1 MKCEEIE
8 GLIAAS
14 LAGGLAPQE
23 RTALQVH
30 LEGCSACAAEL
41 REMERTWNALDA
53 WRDEEP
59 PILVTEAVKGQILR
73 DLSAE
78 SEARVFTPGRLLMGA
93 ALGVVLSAMAML
105 FLPGRPALS
114 AISPTLLVSCGT
126 FWAGV
131 FGFASL
137 LTLRNPTRGVVNWR
151 GVGLAGLLGMGAS
164 MALTR
169 SCSVL
174 TIIQVCQRTAWGS
187 TVLDTVGLEGAYF
200 LLGALYA
207 VIPLVVVSLFL
218 RQREPSL
225 RPLAHGLASGALL
238 FALLVPAI
246 LLQCEPFTA
255 GAVTSWIVGTLVG
268 SLIGGPAGSWAAS
281 RLAGAHA

>member
-14 LAGGLAPQE
+14 LAGGLAAQE
-23 RTALQVH
+23 RTALQGH

-41 REMERTWNALDA
+41 REMERTWSALDA
-53 WRDEEP
+53 WGDEEP
-59 PILVTEAVKGQILR
+59 PILLTEAVKGQILR

-93 ALGVVLSAMAML
+93 ALGVALSAMAML

-114 AISPTLLVSCGT
+114 AISPTLLLSCGT

-131 FGFASL
+131 FAFASL
-137 LTLRNPTRGVVNWR
+137 LTLRNPARGVVNWR
-151 GVGLAGLLGMGAS
+151 GVGLAGLLAMGGF
-164 MALTR
+164 MVLTR
-169 SCSVL
+169 SCSML
-174 TIIQVCQRTAWGS
+174 TIIDACRRSAWGNAM
-187 TVLDTVGLEGAYF
+187 LDAVGVEGSYL

-207 VIPLVVVSLFL
+207 AIPLVVVSLFL
-218 RQREPSL
+218 REREPSL
-225 RPLAHGLASGALL
+225 LPLAHGLASGVLL
-238 FALLVPAI
+238 FALLLPAI

-255 GAVTSWIVGTLVG
+255 GAVTSWIVGSLAG
-268 SLIGGPAGSWAAS
+268 SLIGGPVGSWAAS
-281 RLAGAHA
+281 RLAGAYA

>member
-1 MKCEEIE
+1 MRCEEIE
-8 GLIAAS
+8 GLITAS
-14 LAGGLAPQE
+14 LAGGLTGEEQAV
-23 RTALQVH
+23 LQAH
-30 LEGCSACAAEL
+30 LKGCSACVAKL

-59 PILVTEAVKGQILR
+59 PILLTEAVKGQILR
-73 DLSAE
+73 ELAAE
-78 SEARVFTPGRLLMGA
+78 SQARVFTPARLLMGA
-93 ALGVVLSAMAML
+93 ALGVVLSAVAMF
-105 FLPGRPALS
+105 FLPGRPAFS
-114 AISPTLLVSCGT
+114 AISPTLLLSCGT

-137 LTLRNPTRGVVNWR
+137 LTLRDQAKGLVNWR

-174 TIIQVCQRTAWGS
+174 TIIEVCRRTAWGS

-207 VIPLVVVSLFL
+207 AAPLMAVSPFLRKRQASRPLV
-218 RQREPSL
+218 Q
-225 RPLAHGLASGALL
+225 GLASGALL
-238 FALLVPAI
+238 FALLMPAI

-255 GAVTSWIVGTLVG
+255 GVVTSWIVGTLVG

-281 RLAGAHA
+281 RLAGAYT